1 MWRHRDLSKYVRT
14 APRDALNAAIIES
27 NQEPFRCKKSGGV
40 SLYPCKIARHSFG
53 VRVDICGLA
62 IQIYF
67 GSVVDMGV
75 YVCCAAAYAD
85 LIFVPKSCVG
95 AVACCAMRI
104 FVCAT
109 DVLLEY

>member
-1 MWRHRDLSKYVRT
+1 M
-14 APRDALNAAIIES
+14 
-27 NQEPFRCKKSGGV
+27 
-40 SLYPCKIARHSFG
+40 ARHSFG

-67 GSVVDMGV
+67 GSVVDTGV

-85 LIFVPKSCVG
+85 LIFVPKSRVG